1 MIRSVEVA
9 VRVEFLQP
17 VTVGNE
23 FKGSAFEDG
32 TIRFIKVGADM
43 THVARLCV
51 LFLFQEKGKVL
62 LRVGSKIHGVNVHRL
77 IYRGFI
83 QHE

>member
-1 MIRSVEVA
+1 
-9 VRVEFLQP
+9 
-17 VTVGNE
+17 
-23 FKGSAFEDG
+23 
-32 TIRFIKVGADM
+32 M